1 MVVKQTWTFDKKST
15 SIFLKVITP
24 PERGVTLSSGKVKN
38 RRYYHQVTQT
48 KSYRALPASRGR
60 SKFLVKNF
68 YFTSFFDRG
77 KVDGMI

>member
-1 MVVKQTWTFDKKST
+1 VEVKKTWTFDKKST

-24 PERGVTLSSGKVKN
+24 PERVTLSSGKVKN
-38 RRYYHQVTQT
+38 RRYFHQVTQT

-60 SKFLVKNF
+60 SKFLVKKI

-77 KVDGMI
+77 KFMV

>member
-15 SIFLKVITP
+15 SSFLKVITP
-24 PERGVTLSSGKVKN
+24 PGRVTLSSGKVKN
-38 RRYYHQVTQT
+38 RRYYHQVTPK
-48 KSYRALPASRGR
+48 KSYRALPSSRGR
-60 SKFLVKNF
+60 SKFLVKYF

>member
-1 MVVKQTWTFDKKST
+1 MVKKTWTLEKKST

-24 PERGVTLSSGKVKN
+24 PERGTLSSGKVKN

-48 KSYRALPASRGR
+48 KSYRALPSSRGR

-68 YFTSFFDRG
+68 YFTSFFDLPRD
-77 KVDGMI
+77 DGMI